1 MPRYHTKSDMFGT
14 SKYYREL
21 SIEMASDR
29 RNQEFQEVPLQPTIA
44 ATPFLDGLKRR
55 ELILPRCALCAE
67 LHYYPQATCPRCFS
81 SELDWVVCSG
91 LGRIYSYVIDYKPRL
106 GLQDQ
111 SPRVIAIVEL
121 EEGPRIMGNLSGIGN
136 DYSEVQ
142 VNMLVRIVF
151 EKLDDEMT
159 LLTFVPA

>member
-1 MPRYHTKSDMFGT
+1 MTF
-14 SKYYREL
+14 
-21 SIEMASDR
+21 DR
-29 RNQEFQEVPLQPTIA
+29 NDQGFQGVPLQPTVA
-44 ATPFLDGLKRR
+44 AKPFLDGLKRR

-67 LHYYPQATCPRCFS
+67 VHYYPQATCPRCFS